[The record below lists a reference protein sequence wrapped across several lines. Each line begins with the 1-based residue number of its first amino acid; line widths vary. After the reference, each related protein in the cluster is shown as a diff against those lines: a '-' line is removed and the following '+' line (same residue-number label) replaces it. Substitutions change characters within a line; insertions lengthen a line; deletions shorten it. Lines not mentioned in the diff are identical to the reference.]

1 MPKHNLKTIALKA
14 LEATSRREGEH
25 YVTRLKRDE
34 GYKIIPRDLI
44 DPNPDQPRKHIDQ
57 KAIEDLA
64 ASIKMVGVLQPLIVR
79 PNPERPDRFLLI
91 AGERRWQASGIAHV
105 KELPC
110 IVRHQADHDEISLIE
125 NLQREDLTPLE
136 EAEALLR
143 LQSTKSYTHQ
153 QLAQVIGKSRASV
166 TESLSLNGL
175 PEAVKA
181 ACRTSDKWTKSQLSQ
196 LLRAGSPEKLGTLWE
211 GLQRGEPAT
220 VRELRKKTRK
230 KTAASK
236 GGRPQHVRLEYAP
249 AGRSYRLTLTFTK
262 RSATRAD
269 VRGALKAALKDLP
282 KQVHA

>member
-14 LEATSRREGEH
+14 LEKNSRREGEH

-44 DPNPDQPRKHIDQ
+44 DPNPDQPRKHIDK
-57 KAIEDLA
+57 KALEDLA
-64 ASIKMVGVLQPLIVR
+64 ASIKAVGVLQPLIVR

-143 LQSTKSYTHQ
+143 LQTTKGYTHQ

-175 PEAVKA
+175 PEAIKA
-181 ACRTSDKWTKSQLSQ
+181 ECRTSDTTSKSQLLQ
-196 LLRAGSPEKLGTLWE
+196 VLRAGSPEKLEAAWDALKT
-211 GLQRGEPAT
+211 GEVTT
-220 VRELRKKTRK
+220 VRELRKQKQPTK
-230 KTAASK
+230 K
-236 GGRPQHVRLEYAP
+236 GRPRHYRFEYQPQGKAFHV
-249 AGRSYRLTLTFTK
+249 TVTFAK
-262 RSATRAD
+262 RSARRAEL
-269 VRGALKAALKDLP
+269 RAALKDALRHLP
-282 KQVHA
+282 